1 MSRRKRKQKNPIS
14 RRQLLGYGLGAAAAA
29 HLIAPL
35 GRPFAGARAFADEEA
50 APVIPNGGKAKQVVY
65 LFMNGGASH
74 IETFDPKPGTAEGGP
89 TRTIATATKG
99 VHIASSLP
107 QLAKR
112 MGDICLVRG
121 MSTKEGN
128 HERAR
133 YLMHTGYAPNPTVT
147 HPSIGSLLSHE
158 LGDLEAAL
166 PDYIAINGPG
176 ARAGFLGVN
185 YEPFT
190 LRVNAP
196 RTDAR
201 AQGQGNR
208 RRFGRGQSRAI
219 VENLE
224 SPRGISTKR
233 RDERLDFLA
242 KLNDGFSKDRDDG
255 AKKAQAAMFERAR
268 RLMDTPQNTS
278 FDYTQESAE
287 TKARYGETQ
296 FGMGCLLARRLI
308 DEGVSCVEVNMGGWD
323 THDDGFNRVTALN
336 TDLDRGASALLDD
349 LKASGK
355 LDETLVVWVGDF
367 GRTPRIAATGGRGHY
382 PRAWSM
388 WMAGGGI
395 QGGRVIGKTDRT
407 GAAVTE
413 RPVSQTDLMASIA
426 HATGMEPEKVFYSN
440 GRPISL
446 VDESGKVVKELFEA

>member
-1 MSRRKRKQKNPIS
+1 MSIRNPRKTLSRRRV
-14 RRQLLGYGLGAAAAA
+14 LGYGLGAMAAA
-29 HLIAPL
+29 HMIS
-35 GRPFAGARAFADEEA
+35 PFGRAFAEETA
-50 APVIPNGGKAKQVVY
+50 TPTLPGGGKAKQVVY

-74 IETFDPKPGTAEGGP
+74 IETFDCKPGTAEGGP
-89 TRTIATATKG
+89 TRTIKTALPG
-99 VHIASSLP
+99 VQIASSLP
-107 QLAKR
+107 ELAKR
-112 MGDICLVRG
+112 MKDICLVRG
-121 MSTKEGN
+121 MSTREGN

-147 HPSIGSLLSHE
+147 HPSIGSLISNE
-158 LGDLEAAL
+158 LGKASAAL
-166 PDYIAINGPG
+166 PHYIAINGPG

-185 YEPFT
+185 HEPFT

-196 RTDAR
+196 SSDAR
-201 AQGQGNR
+201 RQGQNAR
-208 RRFGRGQSRAI
+208 RRNKGASKMV

-224 SPRGISTKR
+224 SPRGVSKKR
-233 RDERLDFLA
+233 RDERIDFLA
-242 KLNDGFSKDRDDG
+242 KLNDGFSKDRDDS
-255 AKKAQAAMFERAR
+255 AKVAQSAMFERAR
-268 RLMDTPQNTS
+268 RLMDTPQNTA

-308 DEGVSCVEVNMGGWD
+308 DEGVECVEVNMGGWD

-336 TDLDRGASALLDD
+336 GSLDKGAAALLDD

-388 WMAGGGI
+388 WLAGGGV
-395 QGGRVIGKTDRT
+395 QGGRVIGKTDKT
-407 GAAVTE
+407 GAAVVE
-413 RPVSQTDLMASIA
+413 RPVTETDLMASIA
-426 HATGMEPEKVFYSN
+426 HATGMDKDKVFYAS
-440 GRPISL
+440 GRPMSL
-446 VDESGKVVKELFEA
+446 VYETGKVVPEFFTA